1 MADQESTAT
10 GSDPKLNLSDLV
22 AALQILQ
29 AAADRKAFSQEELVT
44 VSALYKR
51 IFNFLEQSGA
61 IEKLKA
67 AQAEASANSENQ
79 STEGNQS

>member
-1 MADQESTAT
+1 MADQESTTA
-10 GSDPKLNLSDLV
+10 GAEPKLNLSDLV

-51 IFNFLEQSGA
+51 IFSFLEQTGT

-67 AQAEASANSENQ
+67 AQSEAAANSENQ